1 MRSPTIQKSTLQFLK
16 NLTTNNN
23 RDWFNEHK
31 DNYLEAQA
39 NVQNFVDHLI
49 VKMNTHDEIET
60 PSGKKSLYRIYNDVR
75 FSKDKTPYSARF
87 SGYLRRVKPFLRGG
101 YYYWIKPGGSSI
113 GCGFSYPN
121 PEDLYRI
128 REDIL
133 HNHKQRNRIM
143 NSKSIKNTFGD
154 MQGTQVKTAPRGF
167 PKDHPAID
175 LLRYKQFW
183 FEHSFSDKEVLADDF
198 LVKMNQSFKAIRPFF
213 DHMSEILT
221 TNANGE
227 STL

>member
-1 MRSPTIQKSTLQFLK
+1 
-16 NLTTNNN
+16 
-23 RDWFNEHK
+23 
-31 DNYLEAQA
+31 
-39 NVQNFVDHLI
+39 
-49 VKMNTHDEIET
+49 
-60 PSGKKSLYRIYNDVR
+60 
-75 FSKDKTPYSARF
+75 
-87 SGYLRRVKPFLRGG
+87 
-101 YYYWIKPGGSSI
+101 
-113 GCGFSYPN
+113 
-121 PEDLYRI
+121 
-128 REDIL
+128 
-133 HNHKQRNRIM
+133 
-143 NSKSIKNTFGD
+143 